1 MSRRKKNNI
10 IIGALLGI
18 VLLMAVGYAAFSSV
32 LNIQGTGAITTSWNI
47 QITNIETVLPS
58 ESGGSGIP
66 DGYNISEPTHTPTS
80 ATFNAGFELPGSMI
94 GYIVEV
100 SNLGSLDVQVTI
112 GNLSCGDNSAIICY
126 ASAMDEN
133 PLDGEPTNGFEFD
146 YGNQDYS
153 DIDFPLKVGKKHYIM
168 ITVGYD
174 DVTEQPTNLDASIK
188 LDLIYEQYKDPNIPI
203 PSGETTI
210 IGGKEVDIVSG
221 GDGLYVDEYE
231 EGKFT
236 YKGATP
242 DNYIIFNN
250 EMWRI
255 ISFVTNDK
263 IKIVKNESIS
273 NNLAW
278 DESPDSYG
286 GSNNWATPSSLNEY
300 LNGIYLSTIVANS
313 DKIVD
318 GIYGIG
324 SVTKGN
330 NDLFTQLSDEN
341 KTLWQGKV
349 GLMTVSEYLRAN
361 SNMEQCGTFTLNDT
375 NSTTCKKTNWINGIV
390 LQNYHLWSI
399 SPTNNGGNGVFVFGP
414 TGIVG
419 YAVYSSFGVV
429 GVAPVLY
436 LTSNI
441 ILTGSGTMQDPY
453 VIE

>member
-58 ESGGSGIP
+58 DVGEGVP
-66 DGYNISEPTHTPTS
+66 DGYNISEPTYTPTS

-100 SNLGSLDVQVTI
+100 SNLGNLDAQVTI

-153 DIDFPLKVGKKHYIM
+153 DIDFPLKVGEKHYIM
-168 ITVGYD
+168 VMVGYD
-174 DVTEQPTNLDASIK
+174 DVTEQPTDLDASIK

-361 SNMEQCGTFTLNDT
+361 SNMEKCGTFTLNDT

>member
-58 ESGGSGIP
+58 DVGEGVP
-66 DGYNISEPTHTPTS
+66 DGYNISEPTYTPTS

-100 SNLGSLDVQVTI
+100 SNLGNLDAQVTI

-153 DIDFPLKVGKKHYIM
+153 DIDFPLKVGEKHYIM
-168 ITVGYD
+168 VMVGYD
-174 DVTEQPTNLDASIK
+174 DVTEQPTDLDASIK

-375 NSTTCKKTNWINGIV
+375 NSTTCKKTNWINEIAS
-390 LQNYHLWSI
+390 QNYNLWAI

-414 TGIVG
+414 NGIFG

>member
-1 MSRRKKNNI
+1 M
-10 IIGALLGI
+10 
-18 VLLMAVGYAAFSSV
+18 
-32 LNIQGTGAITTSWNI
+32 
-47 QITNIETVLPS
+47 
-58 ESGGSGIP
+58 
-66 DGYNISEPTHTPTS
+66 
-80 ATFNAGFELPGSMI
+80 
-94 GYIVEV
+94 
-100 SNLGSLDVQVTI
+100 
-112 GNLSCGDNSAIICY
+112 
-126 ASAMDEN
+126 
-133 PLDGEPTNGFEFD
+133 
-146 YGNQDYS
+146 
-153 DIDFPLKVGKKHYIM
+153 
-168 ITVGYD
+168 
-174 DVTEQPTNLDASIK
+174 
-188 LDLIYEQYKDPNIPI
+188 
-203 PSGETTI
+203 
-210 IGGKEVDIVSG
+210 
-221 GDGLYVDEYE
+221 
-231 EGKFT
+231 
-236 YKGATP
+236 
-242 DNYIIFNN
+242 
-250 EMWRI
+250 
-255 ISFVTNDK
+255 
-263 IKIVKNESIS
+263 
-273 NNLAW
+273 AW

>member
-58 ESGGSGIP
+58 DVGEGVP
-66 DGYNISEPTHTPTS
+66 DGYNISEPTYTPTS

-100 SNLGSLDVQVTI
+100 SNLGNLDAQVTI

-133 PLDGEPTNGFEFD
+133 PFDGEPTNGFEFD
-146 YGNQDYS
+146 YGSQDYS
-153 DIDFPLKVGKKHYIM
+153 DIDFPLKVGEKHYIM
-168 ITVGYD
+168 VMVGYD

-436 LTSNI
+436 LTSDI
-441 ILTGSGTMQDPY
+441 TLSGSGTQSDPY

>member
-58 ESGGSGIP
+58 DVGEGVP
-66 DGYNISEPTHTPTS
+66 DGYNISEPTYTPTS

-100 SNLGSLDVQVTI
+100 SNLGNLDAQVTI

-153 DIDFPLKVGKKHYIM
+153 DIDFPLKVGEKHYIM
-168 ITVGYD
+168 VMVGYD
-174 DVTEQPTNLDASIK
+174 DVTEQPTDLDASIK

-278 DESPDSYG
+278 DESPYSDG

-361 SNMEQCGTFTLNDT
+361 SNIEQCGTFTLNDT

>member
-58 ESGGSGIP
+58 DVGEGVP
-66 DGYNISEPTHTPTS
+66 DGYNISEPTYTPTS

-100 SNLGSLDVQVTI
+100 SNLGNLDAQVTI

-153 DIDFPLKVGKKHYIM
+153 DIDFPLKVGEKHYIM
-168 ITVGYD
+168 VMVGYD
-174 DVTEQPTNLDASIK
+174 DVTEQPTDLDASIK

-278 DESPDSYG
+278 DESPYSDG